1 MQRLIEQI
9 LKFGVVGI
17 LAFAVDY
24 GVLMVLSQV
33 FGVRAVIAAGISFV
47 VSVIFNYMASMR
59 YVFSHREDMTPMR
72 EFVIFVVLSIIG
84 LLINEAIMW
93 VGTARL
99 GESGLAVTVVKV
111 FATAIVM
118 VWNFV
123 SRKIWLDGGEA

>member
-93 VGTARL
+93 VGTAHL